1 MTKARDPDVVGALVI
16 FVIGIVSIAAALTT
30 PDPGFGVVGPA
41 VLPTALG
48 ILVLVSAVWL
58 AWEGLTRAAAPALAE
73 LDRRPLVASLIA
85 TGAYLAAFLPVGFVL
100 SSVVYLAAEARI
112 LGSARPVRDL
122 IASVAVVVGLY
133 LLFVRFLGIDLP
145 RGPLPF

>member
-1 MTKARDPDVVGALVI
+1 VTKARDPDVVGALAIV
-16 FVIGIVSIAAALTT
+16 VIGLVSIAAALTT

-48 ILVLVSAVWL
+48 VLVVVCGLWL
-58 AWEGLTRAAAPALAE
+58 ARDALAA
-73 LDRRPLVASLIA
+73 RRPVALEPLDTRPLLSSVIA
-85 TGAYLAAFLPVGFVL
+85 TAAYLALFVPLGFVL
-100 SSVVYLAAEARI
+100 SSAAYLLAEARI

-122 IASVAVVVGLY
+122 IASVFVVVGLY